1 MTAIKR
7 TTGMVKMV
15 NDKPGTIVKISYGMP
30 YILISYPDGYKVFFY
45 GEEAKQILSKAP
57 DDVSD
62 KDYILSIA
70 KDF

>member
-1 MTAIKR
+1 MGNQATIKMAKEEEKKG
-7 TTGMVKMV
+7 TMVH
-15 NDKPGTIVKISYGMP
+15 ISYGMP
-30 YILISYPDGYKVFFY
+30 YILISYLDGTKVFFY